1 VAPRRFIVSLPREIT
16 ARNRNAII
24 TSSNVV
30 YALILNRT
38 FSIINRPITDNA
50 SKSSKIVIKP
60 TIKTP

>member
-1 VAPRRFIVSLPREIT
+1 VPRRFIVILPREII

-38 FSIINRPITDNA
+38 FRIINRPITDNT
-50 SKSSKIVIKP
+50 SKSSKAVIKP
-60 TIKTP
+60 MIQTP

>member
-1 VAPRRFIVSLPREIT
+1 MPRRFIVILPREII

-38 FSIINRPITDNA
+38 FRIINRPITDNT
-50 SKSSKIVIKP
+50 SKSSKAVIKP
-60 TIKTP
+60 MIQTP